1 MPKQFKPFGTQ
12 VLVLLFSEISHRVSA
27 DVLEVIRIAAAF
39 YYVAVESMDRFLGE
53 KVLSDVKNI
62 STLVAVFRELER
74 FVLEFVAACLNADG
88 KVMNLVAGI
97 VVVKLTRDRPA
108 LTLEHTRE
116 DIA

>member
-1 MPKQFKPFGTQ
+1 MP
-12 VLVLLFSEISHRVSA
+12 LLSTTFRRKYGSVPWR
-27 DVLEVIRIAAAF
+27 
-39 YYVAVESMDRFLGE
+39 ESPERCQE
-53 KVLSDVKNI
+53 HKH
-62 STLVAVFRELER
+62 LVAVFRELER